1 MPVQKVQSDEEFGPI
16 INGAGGKLVVIDF
29 YADWCGPCKA
39 IAPYF
44 EELSN
49 TYSDACF
56 VKVNTQTCDKIA
68 ESFRVK
74 GIPYFVLMRKGTMVD
89 SLTGANKEELK
100 NKIEK
105 ALEQGEN
112 QTSSGNSKE
121 LYGIKGQ
128 DLSGLIDKSKSE
140 CLNEDDEHPW
150 TNAVID
156 HQSFAELKSDCDEQL
171 LLTVEFQN
179 PVKIYG
185 IKIAGSPQC
194 PNKLRIYSNQTMSLD
209 FDKAESGKPTYDCDV
224 EKTHITEDGPAIE
237 LPKLKF
243 ANVRNITIFIPANHA
258 NDDVT
263 SIKQLL
269 FIGQSVGDSTDMTDF
284 KRVAG
289 KAGES
294 H

>member
-1 MPVQKVQSDEEFGPI
+1 MPVQQVQSDEEFGPVV
-16 INGAGGKLVVIDF
+16 NGAGGKLVVIDF

-49 TYSDACF
+49 TYTDAVF

-89 SLTGANKEELK
+89 TLTGANRDELK
-100 NKIEK
+100 AKIEK
-105 ALEQGEN
+105 AL
-112 QTSSGNSKE
+112 SSAGDESSSSSSKE
-121 LYGIKGQ
+121 LFGIKGS
-128 DLSGLIDKSKSE
+128 DVSGQIDKSKSE

-150 TNAVID
+150 QNAVIE
-156 HQSFAELKSDCDEQL
+156 HQSDASLKSDCDEQL
-171 LLTVEFQN
+171 LLRVEFQS
-179 PVKIYG
+179 PIKLYG
-185 IKIAGSPQC
+185 IKIAGNLQC

-224 EKTHITEDGPAIE
+224 EKTHITDDGPAIE

-243 ANVRNITIFIPANHA
+243 ANVRNLTIFVPGNHA

-263 SIKQLL
+263 SIKRLI
-269 FIGQSVGDSTDMTDF
+269 FIGQGVGDTTDMTEF
-284 KRVAG
+284 KRVSG